1 MPPRLCISVVIT
13 PGLNE
18 KDGTENNKYI
28 AAIKTSSIY
37 VCFEIS
43 PREYLKKKNGCLTSL
58 FFLKRKRKAYFDMRF
73 WISAVSSERV
83 SSFGRQT
90 PLNIS
95 ANFN

>member
-18 KDGTENNKYI
+18 KDRTENNKYI

-43 PREYLKKKNGCLTSL
+43 PRENLKKKNWLSYITIIPEKKKKSL
-58 FFLKRKRKAYFDMRF
+58 L
-73 WISAVSSERV
+73 
-83 SSFGRQT
+83 
-90 PLNIS
+90 
-95 ANFN
+95 

>member
-1 MPPRLCISVVIT
+1 MPPRLCISVVIN

-28 AAIKTSSIY
+28 AAIKTLSIY

-43 PREYLKKKNGCLTSL
+43 PRENLKKKKWLSYITI
-58 FFLKRKRKAYFDMRF
+58 FLKRKRKAYFNMRF

>member
-43 PREYLKKKNGCLTSL
+43 PRENLKKKKLWTYSTIFPKKKKKSL
-58 FFLKRKRKAYFDMRF
+58 L
-73 WISAVSSERV
+73 
-83 SSFGRQT
+83 
-90 PLNIS
+90 
-95 ANFN
+95 

>member
-18 KDGTENNKYI
+18 KDRTENNKYI

-43 PREYLKKKNGCLTSL
+43 PRENHKKKKSWTYITIFPKKKKKSL
-58 FFLKRKRKAYFDMRF
+58 L
-73 WISAVSSERV
+73 
-83 SSFGRQT
+83 
-90 PLNIS
+90 
-95 ANFN
+95 

>member
-37 VCFEIS
+37 VCFVIS
-43 PREYLKKKNGCLTSL
+43 PRENLKKKKLWSYITIFRKKKKKSL
-58 FFLKRKRKAYFDMRF
+58 L
-73 WISAVSSERV
+73 
-83 SSFGRQT
+83 
-90 PLNIS
+90 
-95 ANFN
+95 

>member
-28 AAIKTSSIY
+28 AAIKTTSIY

-43 PREYLKKKNGCLTSL
+43 PRENPKRRYGCLTSL
-58 FFLKRKRKAYFDMRF
+58 FSYREKEKLTLF
-73 WISAVSSERV
+73 WVSAVSSERAA
-83 SSFGRQT
+83 SFGRQT

>member
-37 VCFEIS
+37 VCFVIS
-43 PREYLKKKNGCLTSL
+43 PRENLKKK
-58 FFLKRKRKAYFDMRF
+58 K
-73 WISAVSSERV
+73 IVV
-83 SSFGRQT
+83 
-90 PLNIS
+90 
-95 ANFN
+95 

>member
-28 AAIKTSSIY
+28 AVIKTSSIY

-43 PREYLKKKNGCLTSL
+43 PRENLKKKNGCLTSL

>member
-1 MPPRLCISVVIT
+1 MFVLRYL
-13 PGLNE
+13 
-18 KDGTENNKYI
+18 
-28 AAIKTSSIY
+28 
-37 VCFEIS
+37 
-43 PREYLKKKNGCLTSL
+43 RERTLRKKNCGLTAL